1 VIDLRVEEGDGSAV
15 EPRRLVARAQ
25 ADLPT
30 LEEILGE

>member
-1 VIDLRVEEGDGSAV
+1 VIDQGVEEGDGSVV
-15 EPRRLVARAQ
+15 ELRRLVARAE